1 MLIIGETYP
10 AIARSLMLWDSS
22 ILAEQELQERRST
35 GMPPVVSVAC
45 VWGRD
50 ESVRTALEHIGVI
63 GGDMAVCPVPH
74 DPRNGFDQ
82 GRLAASATASGAA
95 GMTATDA
102 GNGIDS
108 VSFGE
113 EWPGLLGP
121 VPIAQPRT
129 LNAREL
135 EATAD
140 RVKAVVRVPYA
151 RREELARRL
160 QHEVARHVA
169 SREFGELR
177 FQLDP
182 KDLI

>member
-1 MLIIGETYP
+1 M
-10 AIARSLMLWDSS
+10 IA
-22 ILAEQELQERRST
+22 AT
-35 GMPPVVSVAC
+35 GGGTPS
-45 VWGRD
+45 GR
-50 ESVRTALEHIGVI
+50 
-63 GGDMAVCPVPH
+63 GDDGMV
-74 DPRNGFDQ
+74 NFD
-82 GRLAASATASGAA
+82 
-95 GMTATDA
+95 
-102 GNGIDS
+102 
-108 VSFGE
+108 V

-151 RREELARRL
+151 RREELAKRL
-160 QHEVARHVA
+160 KHEVARHVA

>member
-1 MLIIGETYP
+1 MSPQSG
-10 AIARSLMLWDSS
+10 
-22 ILAEQELQERRST
+22 T
-35 GMPPVVSVAC
+35 GNA
-45 VWGRD
+45 
-50 ESVRTALEHIGVI
+50 
-63 GGDMAVCPVPH
+63 GD
-74 DPRNGFDQ
+74 
-82 GRLAASATASGAA
+82 
-95 GMTATDA
+95 
-102 GNGIDS
+102 GNGVDETA
-108 VSFGE
+108 VGFGE
-113 EWPGLLGP
+113 QWPGLLGP

-160 QHEVARHVA
+160 KHEVARHVA